1 MYVQVS
7 RRSPDAP
14 RGILGSLLIQGKVMK
29 GYGGKAA
36 RKRVVSVRRSSSLWG
51 VLEVICIYAA
61 VDKIALLPILII
73 VNTLAFLNTLHT
85 FGLLM

>member
-14 RGILGSLLIQGKVMK
+14 RGLASLLIQRKVMK
-29 GYGGKAA
+29 GYGGKAE

-51 VLEVICIYAA
+51 FLDVICMYAA
-61 VDKIALLPILII
+61 ADKITLLPILII

-85 FGLLM
+85 FGLLP